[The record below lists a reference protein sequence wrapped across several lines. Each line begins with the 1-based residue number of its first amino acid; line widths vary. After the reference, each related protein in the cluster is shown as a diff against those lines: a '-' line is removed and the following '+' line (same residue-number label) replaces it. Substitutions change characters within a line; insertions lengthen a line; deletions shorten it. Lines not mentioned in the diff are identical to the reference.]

1 MLGKPRRYHA
11 NFACAG
17 PTIGGNNVAMRALV
31 ELLKTPALIV
41 ALVGGVL
48 GFSRLTINPEL
59 EANNES
65 LRQELGRVETRNT
78 RLQARITR
86 LKGEINRLRADDAE
100 SLHYARTQLGMV
112 RPGETVFQLGAPPS
126 R

>member
-1 MLGKPRRYHA
+1 
-11 NFACAG
+11 
-17 PTIGGNNVAMRALV
+17 MRALFDM
-31 ELLKTPALIV
+31 LKTPALIV

-59 EANNES
+59 EAKNAS
-65 LRQELGRVETRNT
+65 LLHELGRVETRNA
-78 RLQARITR
+78 RLQARIAR
-86 LKGEINRLRADDAE
+86 LKSEIGRLRADDAE